1 MSLCKYDIEEKKMKN
16 NKMNKKWNKKLE
28 QLYQDLCL
36 DDFDE
41 EGCYSIIERADDSD
55 WDDGIPD
62 EIRYM

>member
-1 MSLCKYDIEEKKMKN
+1 MEMKN

-41 EGCYSIIERADDSD
+41 EECYSIVERFDDND

>member
-1 MSLCKYDIEEKKMKN
+1 MKN